1 MKIRL
6 KEKNKQSL
14 LEMCEKLLCVSQVG
28 RGTAFMDSFLL
39 FNNVSIM
46 WISIHFSGQVAMNRK
61 KILLSSKCSFLM
73 C

>member
-1 MKIRL
+1 
-6 KEKNKQSL
+6 
-14 LEMCEKLLCVSQVG
+14 MCISG
-28 RGTAFMDSFLL
+28 RAEEQLSWALFFL

-61 KILLSSKCSFLM
+61 KMLLRSKCSILM